1 MEENR
6 FFNNDAVD
14 VSNDRPRLVSGIAV
28 ASFAVLTCLLS
39 IGCGQARADELCGP
53 AGVRYVEKIAAGMQQ
68 FAPKVTKT
76 GGFAIKEESPGDG
89 TQVVVIAFADRGKTI
104 FVHRVPVA
112 DPIVT
117 PTVIS
122 PGKTKSGNPEFSVGL
137 IQGNQGACD
146 YSVFIR
152 EAKFVVVSRGFVR
165 FKR

>member
-1 MEENR
+1 MEQKT
-6 FFNNDAVD
+6 FFNQGGVD
-14 VSNDRPRLVSGIAV
+14 VSSASPRPISRIVD
-28 ASFAVLTCLLS
+28 ASFAVLICLILL
-39 IGCGQARADELCGP
+39 GYDQARADELCGP
-53 AGVRYVEKIAAGMQQ
+53 AEVRYVERIVTGMQQ

-89 TQVVVIAFADRGKTI
+89 TQVLVISFADRGKTI
-104 FVHRVPVA
+104 FVHPVPVA
-112 DPIVT
+112 DPTVT

-146 YSVFIR
+146 YSVFVR